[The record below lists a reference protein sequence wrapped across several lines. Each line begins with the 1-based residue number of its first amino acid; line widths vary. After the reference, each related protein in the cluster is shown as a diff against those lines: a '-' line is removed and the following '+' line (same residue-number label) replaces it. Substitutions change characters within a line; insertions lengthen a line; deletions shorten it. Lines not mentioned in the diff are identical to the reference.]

1 MFRGMDDRSQCTRIF
16 DAHVNPWQGIDYATI
31 PAAQRPKDW
40 PIPDEHVEKYKKTIR
55 AANEQWG
62 LTMEQL
68 NSLTDMLEV
77 LTQEEPIPFHWP
89 ADGIRVSPREPA
101 PSDNQSVAE
110 SQGHSVDPEDDGE
123 RNGEPSFNFWD
134 KQERDK
140 HDKDPL
146 LPFKLNDV
154 VVIRNG
160 KDPTH
165 HDPFWLGE
173 IINVNH
179 PPPWTTVVGAS
190 QGDWL
195 VQVQWFERKKGHVDK
210 SWKEA
215 KYEKSQSTEWIV
227 KKAIHMN
234 LVNGLTKTGLLRK
247 KDPNDQL
254 MLESFCLVN
263 RELEEKSEQE
273 SDDDGKNNHDHGG
286 SASGSRRLEARERNE
301 HESDCSPTVSDH
313 DEVSSNMEDYPPPP
327 ATEISSFEIEESEH
341 APSGNQLFD
350 VKASGKLKP
359 PPKKKKLG
367 SVRGQRVLKRAQ
379 EKLSSVNS
387 RAQSTVN
394 KRLSSSAGATSRN
407 KRQPTHKS
415 LSRSIFD
422 GSESE

>member
-40 PIPDEHVEKYKKTIR
+40 PPTDEHVEKYKKTIR

-68 NSLTDMLEV
+68 NSLKDMLEV
-77 LTQEEPIPFHWP
+77 LTEEEPIPFHWP

-110 SQGHSVDPEDDGE
+110 SQGHSVYPEDDGE

-179 PPPWTTVVGAS
+179 PPPWTTVQGAS

-273 SDDDGKNNHDHGG
+273 SDDDDDGKNNHDHGG

-341 APSGNQLFD
+341 APSGTSFFD
-350 VKASGKLKP
+350 VKASGTSKLKP
-359 PPKKKKLG
+359 PPKKKNWG
-367 SVRGQRVLKRAQ
+367 A
-379 EKLSSVNS
+379 
-387 RAQSTVN
+387 
-394 KRLSSSAGATSRN
+394 SADKG
-407 KRQPTHKS
+407 
-415 LSRSIFD
+415 F
-422 GSESE
+422 